1 MKQRIGKLL
10 LAPVAYGLGMVLSGM
25 LIAALHLPTTPP
37 VPGDTRSMETQFLI
51 SLLLSPLLVA
61 SLLPLAE
68 GMRGKWIQRC
78 LAIAG
83 LLFVTLGLNTIIELT
98 VFSTMLPD
106 KNLLVSAIFVLP
118 ALFLGALA
126 TFGKARSEPSTFAS
140 TNAAGW
146 AWRLPVA
153 WLAFPVI
160 YFFFGMCIAPIV
172 VPYYNAGVA
181 GLIIPPI
188 DVIFR
193 TQLVRS
199 LIFLAASFPAVLLWT
214 KSRTQFIVAMGLV
227 HAMTVG
233 VFQLAQANFLPTVL
247 QVTHSVEITADSF
260 AYAAVLGFL
269 FIRSRKAE
277 ASQLVKTVA
286 A

>member
-10 LAPVAYGLGMVLSGM
+10 LGPVAYGLGMVLSGM
-25 LIAALHLPTTPP
+25 LIAALHWPTMPA
-37 VPGDTRSMETQFLI
+37 VPGDSRSPENQFLV
-51 SLLLSPLLVA
+51 SLLLCPILMA

-68 GMRGKWIQRC
+68 GMRGKWIHRC
-78 LAIAG
+78 LALAG
-83 LLFVTLGLNTIIELT
+83 LLFVTLGLNTVIELT
-98 VFSTMLPD
+98 IFSTMLPD

-118 ALFLGALA
+118 ALFVGALA
-126 TFGKARSEPSTFAS
+126 TFGKARTEPSTFADI
-140 TNAAGW
+140 NAASW

-172 VPYYNAGVA
+172 VPHYNAGIA
-181 GLIIPPI
+181 GLTIPPI
-188 DVIFR
+188 DVIIR

-214 KSRTQFIVAMGLV
+214 KSRTQFIVAMGLL

-233 VFQLAQANFLPTVL
+233 IFQLAQAGFLPMVL
-247 QVTHSVEITADSF
+247 RVTHSVEITADSF
-260 AYAAVLGFL
+260 AYAAVLGLL
-269 FIRSRKAE
+269 FIRSRRAE
-277 ASQLVKTVA
+277 ASQLVKTA
-286 A
+286 AA